1 LIKQLGS
8 YIIFGSQ
15 ALLAGS
21 NNILCL
27 NPERKLEQDEFGEMA
42 HKAKPTRKTNTTPG
56 TKSTPKTK
64 ANSKTK
70 TTEKTKPTQKGN
82 NEVASYAFTEPVIRI
97 LSGAAVK
104 QSGPHQKTR
113 PSNRHD
119 ADAKDDLAVFHK
131 LEKKSDGTNIIG
143 TRGLNTWKKSSGR
156 SKSWANCRRLKLAR
170 DDLEL
175 LIRSKSCSVA
185 FGWPFSTI
193 ITPSSFVRSHGMRFN
208 RQSETKQ
215 KGLSRVQ
222 PLKELEEEYDPQW
235 PLSRGHSFKARAMIQ
250 EMVFPVGVR
259 FFRLTINRGILSLA
273 IEAFPGEISLSTS
286 QSKVVGNENHR
297 SATMLED
304 LVVVHLLQNESHAD
318 VYLVRNRNALSKFY
332 HAHAFL
338 DDGLSGN
345 WSTFLRRKM
354 DRLRRS
360 NCFYAETV
368 QLGRKIQSWKPICQL
383 VYRGSLFIPPL

>member
-1 LIKQLGS
+1 
-8 YIIFGSQ
+8 
-15 ALLAGS
+15 
-21 NNILCL
+21 
-27 NPERKLEQDEFGEMA
+27 MA
-42 HKAKPTRKTNTTPG
+42 HKAKPTRKTNTTPE

-64 ANSKTK
+64 TNSKTK
-70 TTEKTKPTQKGN
+70 TTEKSKTTQKWN

-104 QSGPHQKTR
+104 RSGLHQKTR
-113 PSNRHD
+113 PSHRHD
-119 ADAKDDLAVFHK
+119 ADTKGDLTVFYK
-131 LEKKSDGTNIIG
+131 LERKSDGTDIIG
-143 TRGLNTWKKSSGR
+143 RRGLSTWKKSSGR

-175 LIRSKSCSVA
+175 LIRSKSRPVA

-193 ITPSSFVRSHGMRFN
+193 ITPSSFIRSHGMSCN

-215 KGLSRVQ
+215 NGLSRVQ
-222 PLKELEEEYDPQW
+222 PFKDLEEEYDPKW
-235 PLSRGHSFKARAMIQ
+235 PLPRGRSFKARARRQ
-250 EMVFPVGVR
+250 EMMLPVGVR

-286 QSKVVGNENHR
+286 QLKVAGNENNR
-297 SATMLED
+297 SATMLEG
-304 LVVVHLLQNESHAD
+304 LVVLRLLQNESHAD
-318 VYLVRNRNALSKFY
+318 VYLVQNRNALSEFY

-345 WSTFLRRKM
+345 WSTFSRRKM

-360 NCFYAETV
+360 NGFHAETV
-368 QLGRKIQSWKPICQL
+368 QLGRKIIVMEADSKEDKDFRVKSMQ
-383 VYRGSLFIPPL
+383 REFPPLPGTGEKPFSIILSVLGVD